1 MTQVF
6 ALQEKDVSTGN
17 EMVIRIRDHF
27 ALPIV
32 EEYANGVKVGEG
44 VYTHEA
50 VANAILQSLET
61 GMVRTPVLPR
71 GALHYV
77 ELSKSRRFVF
87 IEVPPQ
93 CRKAFYHE
101 AVIEDVPFP
110 RLVFGFELHEREKKW
125 AIAHVYLAALEG
137 QIIPTEESMVFF
149 YPYTNVQGNFQVCWG
164 GQQLP
169 QIERFSQLSTFPE
182 LFFNSPN
189 SDCYYYDANISK
201 MSYRELVTKIQGQTF
216 PQEYLK
222 PTNLTLQDWFNRIV
236 GFEV

>member
-1 MTQVF
+1 MTQLF
-6 ALQEKDVSTGN
+6 ALQGNDVSTGN

-44 VYTHEA
+44 VFSHEA
-50 VANAILQSLET
+50 VAEALLQSVET
-61 GMVRTPVLPR
+61 GLVRTPVLPR

-77 ELSKSRRFVF
+77 ELTKSRRFLF
-87 IEVPPQ
+87 MEVAPQ
-93 CRKAFYHE
+93 CRKALYHE

-110 RLVFGFELHEREKKW
+110 RLVFGFELRERDKKW
-125 AIAHVYLAALEG
+125 AIAHVYLAALED
-137 QIIPTEESMVFF
+137 QIIPNEESMVYF
-149 YPYTNVQGNFQVCWG
+149 YPYTNVQSNFQVCWG

-169 QIERFSQLSTFPE
+169 EIERFSQLSTFPE

-189 SDCYYYDANISK
+189 SDCYYHSANNSK
-201 MSYRELVTKIQGQTF
+201 LSYRELVTKIKGQSF

-222 PTNLTLQDWFNRIV
+222 TTNLTLQQWFNRII

>member
-125 AIAHVYLAALEG
+125 AIAHVYLAALED